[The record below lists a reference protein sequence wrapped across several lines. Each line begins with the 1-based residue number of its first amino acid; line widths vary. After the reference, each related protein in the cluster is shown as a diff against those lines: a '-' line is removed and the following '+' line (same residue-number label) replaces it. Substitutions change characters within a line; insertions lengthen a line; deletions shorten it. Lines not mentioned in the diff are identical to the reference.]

1 MRLTNNTAPLRVFKK
16 LAFYSCLCAALLFQ
30 GCNRLME
37 SETQFRSHK
46 ITIARHGSSHEFY
59 TEEQDGE
66 DGFHYTGHSLACGKF
81 DVVIRDEEVI
91 VNGKVYGQLHK
102 GDSVNI
108 GDNGVTVNSLN
119 EVETA
124 QYFQT
129 NSE

>member
-1 MRLTNNTAPLRVFKK
+1 
-16 LAFYSCLCAALLFQ
+16 
-30 GCNRLME
+30 ME

-46 ITIARHGSSHEFY
+46 ITISRHGSSHEFY
-59 TEEQDGE
+59 TEEQGGE
-66 DGFHYTGHSLACGKF
+66 ESFHYTGHCLTSAKF
-81 DVVIRDEEVI
+81 DVVIKDEEVT
-91 VNGKVYGQLHK
+91 VNGKVYGQLHT